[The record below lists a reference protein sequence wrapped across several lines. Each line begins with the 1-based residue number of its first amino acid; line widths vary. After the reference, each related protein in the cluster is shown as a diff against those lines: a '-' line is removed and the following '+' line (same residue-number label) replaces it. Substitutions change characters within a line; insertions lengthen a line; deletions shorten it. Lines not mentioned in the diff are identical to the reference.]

1 MGDQDPAVTH
11 MMAVVIQEQDIHNA
25 SHALVRLGL
34 KVIRMP
40 STGGFLGRRN
50 ATLLIGLARGQ
61 EEAAVKAI
69 QKHCKKRVE
78 YLATPL
84 EGVHMP
90 IPLATPVTVGGATV
104 FTIAVERFEEL

>member
-1 MGDQDPAVTH
+1 MANPDQPVTH
-11 MMAVVIQEQDIHNA
+11 MMAVVIQEQDIDSA
-25 SHALVRLGL
+25 TRALQRLGL
-34 KVIRMP
+34 KVIRIS
-40 STGGFLGRRN
+40 STGAFLGRRN
-50 ATLLIGLARGQ
+50 ATLLIGLAKGQ
-61 EEAAVKAI
+61 EQAAVGAI
-69 QKHCKKRVE
+69 QKHCKRRVE